1 MKLPPPTMRMRMS
14 SHPRATVHVNGD
26 ARHVSA
32 LVAREEKH
40 YVRHLTH
47 LGQSAERGCLQH
59 GFSLAVRHLLPMLLE
74 SRSADRERRDETV
87 DVDAVRTK
95 FLCQVASE
103 ANDAK
108 LGADVGDCHRP
119 IPADAARGARGCV
132 DDLAVVLALHQ
143 RGGSPR
149 A

>member
-1 MKLPPPTMRMRMS
+1 
-14 SHPRATVHVNGD
+14 
-26 ARHVSA
+26 
-32 LVAREEKH
+32 
-40 YVRHLTH
+40 
-47 LGQSAERGCLQH
+47 
-59 GFSLAVRHLLPMLLE
+59 MLLE

-149 A
+149 AEKCGFQIAVDHCIPMIDRQPLDRTIVCEVTTGIVDQDIDAPVLIGAVRE